1 MRVQALEVIP
11 AMVSEAIRIHL
22 VVERDMATPLGW
34 ASGDEGQSQFEAG
47 IRSRLGPFC
56 DK

>member
-22 VVERDMATPLGW
+22 VERDMATPLDL
-34 ASGDEGQSQFEAG
+34 ASGDEGGAN
-47 IRSRLGPFC
+47 LGQDSAPV
-56 DK
+56 